1 MDRAHG
7 QVQIRWKCVDISDD
21 GKFLASCKACKS
33 GKLYGAYYNAAAHLR
48 RAHFKPKV
56 RERGKSQLFEITSGQ
71 ATGTQ
76 VPMETLKMWMQE
88 VEVRHDMEEDEPDA
102 ETDTQ
107 DDGVEDETHA
117 SHGCGISTGLPRPAP
132 FPSTSQTR
140 PQPAS
145 VERNDFHRKDLFTE
159 HLRRTHG
166 PGPYAPV
173 LPVAPSTANSRTSDA
188 DAGPR
193 SEID

>member
-21 GKFLASCKACKS
+21 GKFLASCKACSS

-48 RAHFKPKV
+48 RAHFEPKV
-56 RERGKSQLFEITSGQ
+56 RGRRISQLPE
-71 ATGTQ
+71 GTNK
-76 VPMETLKMWMQE
+76 PAKGTPASMETLKMWMQE
-88 VEVRHDMEEDEPDA
+88 VEVQRGMEEDEPDV
-102 ETDTQ
+102 ESDTQ
-107 DDGVEDETHA
+107 DDGVEDEAHA
-117 SHGCGISTGLPRPAP
+117 GHGRGISAGLPHPAP
-132 FPSTSQTR
+132 FPSTLQTR

-145 VERNDFHRKDLFTE
+145 VERNDFNHKDLFTE

-173 LPVAPSTANSRTSDA
+173 LPIAPSTATSRTSDA

-193 SEID
+193 SER